1 MMKYTY
7 LLYPLL
13 SLGVLTNVSYA
24 NTFCQTAEH
33 EINTSYKKFRDF
45 DDVNLLD
52 NFDKNAENLSALILK
67 TLNDKQSLACDWSN
81 LTELDVNKSP
91 DGRLLSISWQTDGGG
106 TMKTFD
112 TALQYHDGKHLHATT
127 IDNGF
132 VMNIHQM
139 LLNKQPVYF
148 INSWGAGDT
157 SLHGQ
162 ALSLFGI
169 KNHKITPAKLIKTK
183 QGLSHQIDFTYNSF
197 SIPDDMDELI
207 QINTQKKEFSIPVII
222 ENDKYPNGEVT
233 KRVLRYR
240 YNGTYFV
247 YTK

>member
-1 MMKYTY
+1 MKYTY

-132 VMNIHQM
+132 VMKGTASVTEPSTI
-139 LLNKQPVYF
+139 LLTLAAFCSP
-148 INSWGAGDT
+148 
-157 SLHGQ
+157 Q
-162 ALSLFGI
+162 AITAILSACI
-169 KNHKITPAKLIKTK
+169 M
-183 QGLSHQIDFTYNSF
+183 S
-197 SIPDDMDELI
+197 
-207 QINTQKKEFSIPVII
+207 
-222 ENDKYPNGEVT
+222 
-233 KRVLRYR
+233 
-240 YNGTYFV
+240 
-247 YTK
+247 